1 MVSGFFPQAR
11 GIKTATHTMEISIK
25 RDGKLERVLIFD
37 DCNDPYQ
44 MHPID
49 PQDNPQLFESLL
61 TELSAKLEETDDIWY
76 RNEII
81 SNLKF

>member
-1 MVSGFFPQAR
+1 
-11 GIKTATHTMEISIK
+11 
-25 RDGKLERVLIFD
+25 
-37 DCNDPYQ
+37 